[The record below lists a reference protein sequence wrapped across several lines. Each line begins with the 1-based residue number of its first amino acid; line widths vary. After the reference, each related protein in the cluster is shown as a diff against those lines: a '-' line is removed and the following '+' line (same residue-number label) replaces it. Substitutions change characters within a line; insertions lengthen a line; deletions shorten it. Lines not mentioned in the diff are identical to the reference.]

1 MWTAIVDTNL
11 WISFLIGKQLSELKV
26 LMSEGVV
33 IPVYSQ
39 ELLQEFLQVTQRQKF
54 KKYFK
59 SQAISELIVF
69 LNEIGKMVEITSMV
83 SICRD
88 PKDNYLL
95 ALAKDGNVDF
105 LITGDKDLLILK
117 RFEKTIILSYGE
129 FLRAVTQNSK

>member
-1 MWTAIVDTNL
+1 MLTAILDTNL
-11 WISFLIGKQLSELKV
+11 WISFLIGKQLSELK
-26 LMSEGVV
+26 LLISEGVI

-59 SQAISELIVF
+59 SQAIIELIVF

-117 RFEKTIILSYGE
+117 RFEKTIILSYNE
-129 FLRAVTQNSK
+129 FLMTVNS

>member
-1 MWTAIVDTNL
+1 MLTAILDTNL
-11 WISFLIGKQLSELKV
+11 WISFLIGKQLSELK
-26 LMSEGVV
+26 LLISEGVI

-59 SQAISELIVF
+59 SQAIIELIVF
-69 LNEIGKMVEITSMV
+69 LNEIGKIVEITSMV

-117 RFEKTIILSYGE
+117 RFEKTIILSYNE
-129 FLRAVTQNSK
+129 FLMTVNS

>member
-26 LMSEGVV
+26 LISEGVI

-39 ELLQEFLQVTQRQKF
+39 ELLQEFLQVTQRPKF

-69 LNEIGKMVEITSMV
+69 LNEIGKMVEITSIV

-117 RFEKTIILSYGE
+117 KFEKTIILSYAE
-129 FLRAVTQNSK
+129 FIMTVTQNSK

>member
-1 MWTAIVDTNL
+1 MLTAILDTNL
-11 WISFLIGKQLSELKV
+11 WISFLIGKQLSELK
-26 LMSEGVV
+26 LLISEGVI

-117 RFEKTIILSYGE
+117 RFEKTIILSYNE
-129 FLRAVTQNSK
+129 FLMTVNS

>member
-1 MWTAIVDTNL
+1 MLTAILDTNL
-11 WISFLIGKQLSELKV
+11 WISFLIGKQLSELK
-26 LMSEGVV
+26 LLISEGVI

-59 SQAISELIVF
+59 SQAIIELIVF
-69 LNEIGKMVEITSMV
+69 LNEIGKIVEITSMV

-95 ALAKDGNVDF
+95 ALAKDDNVDF

-117 RFEKTIILSYGE
+117 RFEKTIILSYNE
-129 FLRAVTQNSK
+129 FLMTVNS

>member
-1 MWTAIVDTNL
+1 MLTAILDTNL
-11 WISFLIGKQLSELKV
+11 WISFLIGKQLSELK
-26 LMSEGVV
+26 LLISEGVI

-59 SQAISELIVF
+59 SQAIIELIVF

-95 ALAKDGNVDF
+95 ALARSEEVDF

-117 RFEKTIILSYGE
+117 RFEKTIILSYNE
-129 FLRAVTQNSK
+129 FLMTVNS